1 MGMNSSWFVKETDL
15 ALPID
20 AALFEHIMGRAK
32 PLGLAVYE
40 QDWICLTH
48 MKMNAT
54 QDNVHLARQWFLA
67 MDRAALSNN
76 MTIQLCMMFSRHV
89 LQTLEMDAVTN
100 AR

>member
-1 MGMNSSWFVKETDL
+1 
-15 ALPID
+15 
-20 AALFEHIMGRAK
+20 MGRAK

-67 MDRAALSNN
+67 MDAAAQGSN

>member
-1 MGMNSSWFVKETDL
+1 MRSCCAPGAKQKR
-15 ALPID
+15 
-20 AALFEHIMGRAK
+20 IMGRAK

-67 MDRAALSNN
+67 MDAAAQKSN